1 VRVVFTIT
9 ITITI
14 TITTPPILGT
24 HTILAFQC
32 PADHL

>member
-1 VRVVFTIT
+1 VRVVF
-9 ITITI
+9 TITI